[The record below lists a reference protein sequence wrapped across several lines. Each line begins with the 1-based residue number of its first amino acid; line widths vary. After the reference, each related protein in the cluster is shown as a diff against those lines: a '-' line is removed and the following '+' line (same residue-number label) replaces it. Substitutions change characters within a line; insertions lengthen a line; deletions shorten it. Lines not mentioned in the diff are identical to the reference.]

1 MLLEE
6 LLPALSVAVEEVTV
20 PSRGWGRRMVCAG
33 PHCTYGMDAHLRVML
48 SRHK

>member
-33 PHCTYGMDAHLRVML
+33 HIVPMAWMHISESC
-48 SRHK
+48 